1 MNNFNPSELIASDDN
16 SVRDQ
21 IQRSYQYKKTLED
34 KANDQ
39 LKQTSEMIGGE
50 FLKSSLDKLGS
61 TVSKA
66 TGLDSLGAL
75 GENVKKLG
83 YKKGLAKTMADAQ
96 KEGTQKAIKFGQ
108 DKVDDVTAKAQGL
121 LDKAT
126 KEGTQGV
133 SDFKG
138 KVTTGL
144 DDLKGKVSSG
154 VDDLKGKVSSGVEEG
169 SDELTNILGKG
180 KANMAR
186 QVASNKIN
194 AQLRNKG
201 LQELSE
207 DEISNSKSVKDLKN
221 IAKSKIQNIDKDT
234 SDKNV
239 IDKTLGNEKGE
250 AYQQIEGEA
259 QKVSKPKRYRLKDDY
274 SEGKTLSDKNLDKI
288 NKINSEKQLA
298 KDAENQGAKDVDLI
312 PKKKITKAVSDAP
325 DPLVRDEKGNI
336 LQDEADRITDKRFA
350 DIDKGDVDLRSKL
363 EQKVQQQLDD
373 TLQGKTT
380 LTKAKEVSDAK
391 KASQQ
396 LETDAK
402 EPTQKGV
409 SLPENDNIGDNNTLS
424 QAGQDITK
432 PPPISKP
439 NVIEPPQL
447 SVPKDNDLDEDEIT
461 DKDSSLEDRI
471 NTLSQ
476 DKQDIVK
483 QGYSDGFESNVNKLK
498 SSDLKNNILK
508 SNYEKKLQSVK
519 NNAPELL
526 DDLKYPGA
534 SRKEF
539 SIASSKVQDKLN
551 SQSNTL
557 SDSDLLD
564 YDKNITSH
572 PSWTNDDD
580 LQKLVSDKDQTAFR
594 KARNTNQSIEQEEF
608 EKFSDATQAI
618 PPPPAPST
626 DPSPAPKKT
635 DQTTTPDGG
644 DDDKGDGGGGDGED
658 DDKDDEDEDEGD
670 GDEDEDEDLLKKV
683 AGAGGED
690 EGEGLLATLG
700 GIADP
705 LIGGLEAVAGIG
717 AMIIPSLFGGDN
729 DDAESQPVMKQMD
742 LSQTGFSGLGN

>member
-1 MNNFNPSELIASDDN
+1 MNNFNPSELIATDDS

-50 FLKSSLDKLGS
+50 LLKSSLDKLGS

-66 TGLDSLGAL
+66 TGLDSLGKL

-108 DKVDDVTAKAQGL
+108 DKVDDVTAKAQT
-121 LDKAT
+121 A
-126 KEGTQGV
+126 
-133 SDFKG
+133 
-138 KVTTGL
+138 L
-144 DDLKGKVSSG
+144 DDIKQKGQTTLDDVKSS
-154 VDDLKGKVSSGVEEG
+154 VEEG

-207 DEISNSKSVKDLKN
+207 DEISNAKSVKDLKK

-239 IDKTLGNEKGE
+239 IDKTLANEKGE

-259 QKVSKPKRYRLKDDY
+259 KKVSQPKRYRLKDDY
-274 SEGKTLSDKNLDKI
+274 SEGKTLSDKNMDKI

-312 PKKKITKAVSDAP
+312 PKKKITKAVSDTP
-325 DPLVRDEKGNI
+325 EPLVRDEQGNI
-336 LQDEADRITDKRFA
+336 LQDEAERITDKRFA

-363 EQKVQQQLDD
+363 EQKIQQQLDD

-391 KASQQ
+391 KASEQ

-402 EPTQKGV
+402 EPTQKGL
-409 SLPENDNIGDNNTLS
+409 SLPQNDNIGDNNTLS

-439 NVIEPPQL
+439 NVIEPAQL

-557 SDSDLLD
+557 SDSDLLE

-572 PSWTNDDD
+572 PLWTNDDD

-594 KARNTNQSIEQEEF
+594 QARNTNQSIEQEEF

-644 DDDKGDGGGGDGED
+644 DDDKGDSGGGDGED
-658 DDKDDEDEDEGD
+658 DDKDDEDEGD
-670 GDEDEDEDLLKKV
+670 GDGDEDEDLLKKV
-683 AGAGGED
+683 TTAGGED

-717 AMIIPSLFGGDN
+717 SMIIPSLFGNDN
-729 DDAESQPVMKQMD
+729 DDTESQPVMKQMD

>member
-1 MNNFNPSELIASDDN
+1 MNNFNPSELIATDDS

-50 FLKSSLDKLGS
+50 LLKSSLDKLGS

-66 TGLDSLGAL
+66 TGLDSLGKL

-108 DKVDDVTAKAQGL
+108 DKVDDVTAKAQT
-121 LDKAT
+121 A
-126 KEGTQGV
+126 
-133 SDFKG
+133 
-138 KVTTGL
+138 L
-144 DDLKGKVSSG
+144 DDIKQKGQTTLDDVKSS
-154 VDDLKGKVSSGVEEG
+154 VEEG

-207 DEISNSKSVKDLKN
+207 DEISNAKSVKDLKK

-239 IDKTLGNEKGE
+239 IDKTLANEKGE

-259 QKVSKPKRYRLKDDY
+259 KKVSQPKRYRLKDDY
-274 SEGKTLSDKNLDKI
+274 SEGKTLSDKNMDKI

-312 PKKKITKAVSDAP
+312 PKKKITKAVSDTP
-325 DPLVRDEKGNI
+325 EPLVRDEQGNI
-336 LQDEADRITDKRFA
+336 LQDEAERITDKRFA

-363 EQKVQQQLDD
+363 EQKIQQQLDD

-391 KASQQ
+391 KASEQ

-402 EPTQKGV
+402 EPTQKGL
-409 SLPENDNIGDNNTLS
+409 SLPQNDNIGDNNTLS

-439 NVIEPPQL
+439 NVIEPAQL

-519 NNAPELL
+519 NNAQELL

-557 SDSDLLD
+557 SDSDLLE

-572 PSWTNDDD
+572 PLWTNDDD

-594 KARNTNQSIEQEEF
+594 QARNTNQSIEQEEF

-644 DDDKGDGGGGDGED
+644 DDDKGDRGGGDGED
-658 DDKDDEDEDEGD
+658 DDKDDEDEGD

-683 AGAGGED
+683 TTAGGED

-717 AMIIPSLFGGDN
+717 SMIIPSLFGNDN

>member
-50 FLKSSLDKLGS
+50 LLKSSLDKLGS

-133 SDFKG
+133 SDLKG

-144 DDLKGKVSSG
+144 DDIKSS
-154 VDDLKGKVSSGVEEG
+154 VEEG

-194 AQLRNKG
+194 TQLRNKG

-207 DEISNSKSVKDLKN
+207 DEISNAKSVKDLKN

-239 IDKTLGNEKGE
+239 LDKTLSNEKGE
-250 AYQQIEGEA
+250 AYQQIEGEE

-298 KDAENQGAKDVDLI
+298 KDAENQGAQDVDLV
-312 PKKKITKAVSDAP
+312 PKKKITKAVSDTP

-336 LQDEADRITDKRFA
+336 LQDEAERITDKRFA

-380 LTKAKEVSDAK
+380 LTKAKQVSDAK

-402 EPTQKGV
+402 EPTQKGL

-432 PPPISKP
+432 PPPISKTLQTQVESKP
-439 NVIEPPQL
+439 NIIEPPQL

-539 SIASSKVQDKLN
+539 SIASTKVQDKLN
-551 SQSNTL
+551 SQSESL
-557 SDSDLLD
+557 SDSDLLQ
-564 YDKNITSH
+564 YDKNITNH

-594 KARNTNQSIEQEEF
+594 QARNTNQSIEQEEF

-635 DQTTTPDGG
+635 DQTSTPDSG
-644 DDDKGDGGGGDGED
+644 DDDKGDSGGGDGED

-670 GDEDEDEDLLKKV
+670 GDGEEDEDLLKKV
-683 AGAGGED
+683 AGAGAED
-690 EGEGLLATLG
+690 ESEGLLATLG

-717 AMIIPSLFGGDN
+717 SMILPSLFGGDN

>member
-1 MNNFNPSELIASDDN
+1 MNNFNPSELIATDDS

-50 FLKSSLDKLGS
+50 LLKSSLDKLGS

-66 TGLDSLGAL
+66 TGLDSLGKL

-108 DKVDDVTAKAQGL
+108 DKVDDVTAKAQT
-121 LDKAT
+121 A
-126 KEGTQGV
+126 
-133 SDFKG
+133 
-138 KVTTGL
+138 L
-144 DDLKGKVSSG
+144 DDIKQKGQTTLDDVKSS
-154 VDDLKGKVSSGVEEG
+154 VEEG

-207 DEISNSKSVKDLKN
+207 DEISNAKSVKDLKK

-239 IDKTLGNEKGE
+239 IDKTLANEKGE

-259 QKVSKPKRYRLKDDY
+259 KKVSQPKRYRLKDDY
-274 SEGKTLSDKNLDKI
+274 SEGKTLSDKNMDKI

-312 PKKKITKAVSDAP
+312 PKKKITKAVSDTP
-325 DPLVRDEKGNI
+325 EPLVRDEQGNI
-336 LQDEADRITDKRFA
+336 LQDEAERITDKRFA

-363 EQKVQQQLDD
+363 EQKIQQQLDD

-391 KASQQ
+391 KASEQ

-402 EPTQKGV
+402 EPTQKGL
-409 SLPENDNIGDNNTLS
+409 SLPQNDNIGDNNTLS

-439 NVIEPPQL
+439 NVIEPAQL

-557 SDSDLLD
+557 SDSDLLE

-572 PSWTNDDD
+572 PLWTNDDD

-594 KARNTNQSIEQEEF
+594 QARNTNQSIEQEEF

-644 DDDKGDGGGGDGED
+644 DDDKGDSGGGDGED
-658 DDKDDEDEDEGD
+658 DDKDDEDEGD

-683 AGAGGED
+683 TTAGGED

-717 AMIIPSLFGGDN
+717 SMIIPSLFGNDN